1 MNAIVTQLPATAP
14 TDHGESAFALAQRK
28 ALALSQSS
36 LVPEAYRGK
45 DKLSNVLIALEIA
58 DRIGASPLQVMQSLY
73 IVQGKPSWSSQFL
86 IATVNACGRFTPM
99 RFEVRGEDPSK
110 DDYRVRAFAEDK
122 ASKEK
127 CIGPW
132 ITWAMVKAEG
142 WSKKNGSKWMT
153 MPELM
158 FLYRAAG
165 FWTRVYAPEVSMG
178 ILTREEVEDVY
189 GGPAPQVEV
198 ISPVNQPGSVE
209 ALKATLIE
217 AEPLTDA
224 EKAQA
229 EHDPVITA
237 QGVHDAL
244 AAAKDPDSLDAAADL
259 IRMLPEG
266 EQAALGELYE
276 QRKGELAE

>member
-1 MNAIVTQLPATAP
+1 MNAAITQLPATTTP
-14 TDHGESAFALAQRK
+14 DRNESAFALAQRK

-45 DKLSNVLIALEIA
+45 EKLANVLIALEIA

-99 RFEVRGEDPSK
+99 RFEVRGEDPAK
-110 DDYRVRAFAEDK
+110 DDYRVRAFAEDR

-132 ITWAMVKAEG
+132 ITWAMVKSEG
-142 WSKKNGSKWMT
+142 WSKKNGSKWLT

-178 ILTREEVEDVY
+178 ILTREEVEDVW
-189 GGPAPQVEV
+189 GGPQAHVEV
-198 ISPVNQPGSVE
+198 AAPANIEGTVE
-209 ALKATLIE
+209 ALKGALLE
-217 AEPLTDA
+217 HEPLTAGEHA
-224 EKAQA
+224 EGA
-229 EHDPVITA
+229 PVTA
-237 QGVHDAL
+237 QGVHDAIANATNADEL
-244 AAAKDPDSLDAAADL
+244 ALAVDL
-259 IRMLPEG
+259 IRSLPES
-266 EQAALGELYE
+266 EHSALRALYDKRAKE
-276 QRKGELAE
+276 ITG